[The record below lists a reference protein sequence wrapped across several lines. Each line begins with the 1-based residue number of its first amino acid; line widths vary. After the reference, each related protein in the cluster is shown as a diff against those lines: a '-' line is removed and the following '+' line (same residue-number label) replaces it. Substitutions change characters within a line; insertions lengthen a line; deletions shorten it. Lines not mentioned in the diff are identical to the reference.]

1 MEVAVVLDDL
11 PCGPVPTALVVVTG
25 PVFQEFDV
33 GLQVGGVVGVDGMVA
48 DQLDEEVAPG
58 AGDADVLVLSPW
70 PTSWRRDTRRTPR
83 LKSGLSEGG
92 RATVRLS
99 SL

>member
-11 PCGPVPTALVVVTG
+11 SRSPVPTALVVVAG

-48 DQLDEEVAPG
+48 DQLDERSRRVRAMRTSLFSSPL
-58 AGDADVLVLSPW
+58 ADVLASRY
-70 PTSWRRDTRRTPR
+70 SSDTT